1 MSTFQHLR
9 KFGQFK
15 DCTGWKQQ
23 YYDCSVLPAGV
34 HLVTLEVIN
43 NEKIRTVHGVN
54 LVRLPGLDLTDEE
67 AATLPSRSFGDETET
82 KSVGWFSIGILG
94 LVVSIVVFVLL
105 VRVKDESA
113 PDGLRD
119 LGPTPMI
126 LADGSPDAQGMP
138 TLTDEEGILWRQHPD
153 GTTDWWDSQLRIWH
167 KW

>member
-1 MSTFQHLR
+1 M
-9 KFGQFK
+9 
-15 DCTGWKQQ
+15 
-23 YYDCSVLPAGV
+23 
-34 HLVTLEVIN
+34 
-43 NEKIRTVHGVN
+43 
-54 LVRLPGLDLTDEE
+54 TDEE

-138 TLTDEEGILWRQHPD
+138 TLTDGILWRQHPD